1 MNLINAEFLTPPRSG
16 PGTAYGKPYEPQK
29 GLGYACMELSSL
41 GKVHSLEYFAVDN
54 TDINCPNN
62 FSNPEPGFSQTLF
75 IHPLSP
81 NKEHAVDTR
90 EMHDCPSLRKRSFS
104 TRMDC
109 FSPHIYKRRAREA
122 SMGILEND
130 QFDDCSSSCPQD
142 RDPGPG
148 LLAFS
153 RSPDG
158 DSLFYK
164 RNINPQNGGNA

>member
-1 MNLINAEFLTPPRSG
+1 MNLMNAEFLAPPRSG

-41 GKVHSLEYFAVDN
+41 GKVHSLGYFAVDN

-62 FSNPEPGFSQTLF
+62 LSNPEPGVSQTLF

-104 TRMDC
+104 TQMDC
-109 FSPHIYKRRAREA
+109 FSRHIYKRRARGA
-122 SMGILEND
+122 SMGIRVKNRINE
-130 QFDDCSSSCPQD
+130 FFTCCPHD

-153 RSPDG
+153 RSPDI
-158 DSLFYK
+158 DPLFYK
-164 RNINPQNGGNA
+164 RNINPLIGGHA

>member
-1 MNLINAEFLTPPRSG
+1 MNLINAEFLAPPRSG

-29 GLGYACMELSSL
+29 GLGYAWMELSSL

-62 FSNPEPGFSQTLF
+62 FSNPELGFSQTLF

-104 TRMDC
+104 TQMDC
-109 FSPHIYKRRAREA
+109 FSQRIYKRRAREA

-130 QFDDCSSSCPQD
+130 QFDGCSPSCPQD

>member
-1 MNLINAEFLTPPRSG
+1 MILINADFLTPPRSG
-16 PGTAYGKPYEPQK
+16 PGMAYGKPYEPQE
-29 GLGYACMELSSL
+29 GSGYACMDISYLDKMPTL
-41 GKVHSLEYFAVDN
+41 VHFAVSN
-54 TDINCPNN
+54 TDSICPNN
-62 FSNPEPGFSQTLF
+62 FSNSELGFTQTLF

-104 TRMDC
+104 TQMDC
-109 FSPHIYKRRAREA
+109 FSQRIYERRAREA

-130 QFDDCSSSCPQD
+130 QFDDCFSSCPQD

>member
-1 MNLINAEFLTPPRSG
+1 MILINADFLTPPRSG
-16 PGTAYGKPYEPQK
+16 PGMAYGKPYEPQE
-29 GLGYACMELSSL
+29 GSGYACMDISYL
-41 GKVHSLEYFAVDN
+41 GEVPTLDHFAVSN
-54 TDINCPNN
+54 TDSICLNN
-62 FSNPEPGFSQTLF
+62 SSNLELGFTQTLF
-75 IHPLSP
+75 IQPLSP
-81 NKEHAVDTR
+81 NKEHAGDTR

-104 TRMDC
+104 TQMDC
-109 FSPHIYKRRAREA
+109 FSQHIYKRRARGA